1 MCDEM
6 ERSLHDALC
15 VVKRVLESK
24 SVVPGGGAV
33 EAALSIYLENY
44 ATSMVSLDFHL
55 LGFLHGSTCSN
66 CSACISFSFNQG
78 SREQLAI
85 AEFARS
91 LLVIPKTLAVNAAQ
105 DSTDLVAKLRAFHN
119 EAQVNPERKNLKWWV

>member
-44 ATSMVSLDFHL
+44 ATSMVRTRRIVLSFQEGQGGHHLWLFVDVPSLMGP
-55 LGFLHGSTCSN
+55 LGGLVRGA
-66 CSACISFSFNQG
+66 SAG
-78 SREQLAI
+78 M
-85 AEFARS
+85 
-91 LLVIPKTLAVNAAQ
+91 
-105 DSTDLVAKLRAFHN
+105 
-119 EAQVNPERKNLKWWV
+119 

>member
-6 ERSLHDALC
+6 ERSVHDALC

-44 ATSMVSLDFHL
+44 ATSMVRMYLFFMQNSPFYPFHHL
-55 LGFLHGSTCSN
+55 LIH
-66 CSACISFSFNQG
+66 
-78 SREQLAI
+78 
-85 AEFARS
+85 
-91 LLVIPKTLAVNAAQ
+91 
-105 DSTDLVAKLRAFHN
+105 
-119 EAQVNPERKNLKWWV
+119 

>member
-44 ATSMVSLDFHL
+44 ATSMVRVDLERRPRRWWYWVDLSGHTAVCFC
-55 LGFLHGSTCSN
+55 FLS
-66 CSACISFSFNQG
+66 
-78 SREQLAI
+78 
-85 AEFARS
+85 
-91 LLVIPKTLAVNAAQ
+91 
-105 DSTDLVAKLRAFHN
+105 
-119 EAQVNPERKNLKWWV
+119 

>member
-6 ERSLHDALC
+6 ERSVHDALC

-44 ATSMVSLDFHL
+44 ATSMVRILPLRLLFINLILDLILSDFHL
-55 LGFLHGSTCSN
+55 LAILSSTHL
-66 CSACISFSFNQG
+66 SA
-78 SREQLAI
+78 E
-85 AEFARS
+85 
-91 LLVIPKTLAVNAAQ
+91 
-105 DSTDLVAKLRAFHN
+105 
-119 EAQVNPERKNLKWWV
+119 

>member
-1 MCDEM
+1 MTLLVFFCSTKARTSASIILRGANDFMCDEM

-44 ATSMVSLDFHL
+44 ATSMVRVDSERRPRRWWCWVDLSEHTAVCFVFFPED
-55 LGFLHGSTCSN
+55 T
-66 CSACISFSFNQG
+66 ACLSS
-78 SREQLAI
+78 
-85 AEFARS
+85 
-91 LLVIPKTLAVNAAQ
+91 
-105 DSTDLVAKLRAFHN
+105 
-119 EAQVNPERKNLKWWV
+119 